1 MKHLLRKNQPSKF
14 AFYAGNILSG
24 LTPDFVSHAARKRI
38 LSQYQLKPQADI
50 DSRVT
55 YYNKLL
61 TAFTPSAQAT
71 RLSELSPTNRSAYY
85 LDFRSVAR
93 YFPSNLI
100 FDRQF
105 GDVDQTP
112 SHPTFVKARPLEG
125 DNSNAVLLKLNS
137 VRHFNLVDDR
147 VPFESKLDKVV
158 WRGATNSWHHRA
170 DMLRRYFDHPL
181 CDVGV
186 NKPFFDTKS
195 SDFVRP
201 SMSLDEQLRYKF
213 ILSIEGNDVATN
225 LKWIMSSNSVAFMRR
240 PRFET
245 WFMEGRLQAGVHYVL
260 LKDDFSDLEEKIDYY
275 STHAAEAREI
285 VENANR
291 YVAQFRDRQ
300 SERLISLLVMQKY
313 FLLSG
318 QVAADAH

>member
-1 MKHLLRKNQPSKF
+1 MTRLFRKNQPSKF
-14 AFYAGNILSG
+14 AFYASNALTGLVPGFLLNARRQSIL
-24 LTPDFVSHAARKRI
+24 TRYQRKPEG
-38 LSQYQLKPQADI
+38 SI
-50 DSRVT
+50 DERVA
-55 YYNKLL
+55 YYNRLE
-61 TAFTPSAQAT
+61 FGFEPSQSAMA
-71 RLSELSPTNRSAYY
+71 LNSLNPTEQSAYY
-85 LDFRSVAR
+85 FDFKSVAR

-137 VRHFNLVDDR
+137 VRHFNLLDDPL
-147 VPFESKLDKVV
+147 PFEAKVDKVV

-170 DMLRRYFDHPL
+170 DMLRRYFNHPL

-186 NKPFFDTKS
+186 NKPFFDTQS
-195 SDFVRP
+195 TDFVRP

-275 STHAAEAREI
+275 STHASEAREI

-318 QVAADAH
+318 QVAADAR

>member
-1 MKHLLRKNQPSKF
+1 MKNIFRKNQPSKF
-14 AFYAGNILSG
+14 AFYVGNILSG
-24 LTPDFVSHAARKRI
+24 LTPDFLSQAARKKI
-38 LSQYQLKPQADI
+38 LSQYQRQPEAEI
-50 DSRVT
+50 DNRVT
-55 YYNKLL
+55 YYNKLGA
-61 TAFTPSAQAT
+61 AFTPSAQAT
-71 RLSELSPTNRSAYY
+71 TLKELSPTDRSAYY

-93 YFPSNLI
+93 YFPSDLI

-137 VRHFNLVDDR
+137 VRHFNLVDDS
-147 VPFESKLDKVV
+147 VPFEAKLDKVV

-170 DMLRRYFDHPL
+170 DMLRRYFNNPL

-195 SDFVRP
+195 TDFVRP

-213 ILSIEGNDVATN
+213 VLSLEGNDVATN
-225 LKWIMSSNSVAFMRR
+225 LKWIMSSNSLAFMRR

-275 STHAAEAREI
+275 STHAAEARDI
-285 VENANR
+285 VQNANR
-291 YVAQFRDRQ
+291 YVAQFRDRRR
-300 SERLISLLVMQKY
+300 ERLISLLVLQKY

-318 QVAADAH
+318 QIPVGAL